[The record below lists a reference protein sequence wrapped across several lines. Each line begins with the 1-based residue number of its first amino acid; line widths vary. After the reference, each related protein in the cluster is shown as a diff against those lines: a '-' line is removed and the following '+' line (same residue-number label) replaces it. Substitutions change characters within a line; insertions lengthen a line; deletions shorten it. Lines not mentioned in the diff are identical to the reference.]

1 MVNMAKVTEQEIL
14 EIARKHFVSKGFAA
28 ARMQEIADEAG
39 INKAML
45 HYYFRSKDKL
55 YHEIIKGTLNFMIPR
70 LVKAVEYEGN
80 FWDKVE
86 RLINTYIDTLS
97 EHPDI
102 PFFIM
107 SELSQKRERF
117 IEELKKKSSHFPSAQ
132 KFMLEMTS
140 EMAQGNIK
148 EFPPIQLFLNIIGM
162 TIFPFM
168 TKPIFQTL
176 FEVSEKD
183 FDQLMKQ
190 RKKVILDFVKSALQP
205 D

>member
-1 MVNMAKVTEQEIL
+1 MAKVTEQEIL
-14 EIARKHFVSKGFAA
+14 EIARKHFVRKGFAG

-55 YHEIIKGTLNFMIPR
+55 YHEIIKQTLNFMIPK
-70 LVKAVEYEGN
+70 LANAISQEGN
-80 FWDKVE
+80 FWEKIE
-86 RLINTYIDTLS
+86 RLINTYIDTLT

-102 PFFIM
+102 PFFIIA
-107 SELSQKRERF
+107 ELSQKRERF
-117 IEELKKKSSHFPSAQ
+117 IEELKNKSSHFPAAQ
-132 KFMLEMTS
+132 KFVMEMMN

-148 EFPPIQLFLNIIGM
+148 EFPPIHLFLNIVGM
-162 TIFPFM
+162 TVFPFM
-168 TKPIFQTL
+168 AKPVFQTI

-183 FDQLMKQ
+183 FEQLMQ
-190 RKKVILDFVKSALQP
+190 LRKKVILDFVKSALKT

>member
-1 MVNMAKVTEQEIL
+1 MAKVTEQEIL
-14 EIARKHFVSKGFAA
+14 EIARKHFVRKGFAG

-55 YHEIIKGTLNFMIPR
+55 YHEIIKQTLNFMIPR
-70 LVKAVEYEGN
+70 LAKAIEYDGT
-80 FWDKVE
+80 FWEKIE
-86 RLINTYIDTLS
+86 RLINTYIDTLT

-102 PFFIM
+102 PFFVM
-107 SELSQKRERF
+107 SELAQKRERF
-117 IEELKKKSSHFPSAQ
+117 VEEIKNKSSYFPSAQ
-132 KFMLEMTS
+132 KFMMEIMN

-148 EFPPIQLFLNIIGM
+148 EFPPIQLFLNILGM

-168 TKPIFQTL
+168 TKPIFQTV
-176 FEVSEKD
+176 FEVSDKD
-183 FDQLMKQ
+183 FDQLMIQ
-190 RKKVILDFVKSALQP
+190 RKKVILDFVKSALKT